1 VIGEWKSFLL
11 DRAEDWQLPTTG
23 KWSAFVHNNYHP
35 HCSNVNL
42 MWFHMSDE
50 FPRIVTKLYRE
61 PDILKREFENLS
73 EIHARAPRWVPRPL
87 HFGFQGGFWAMWMSG
102 VPGYRFRGGG
112 KYSPETLRS
121 MAEAVAGIHAAT
133 RKTEVPDPD
142 RYRRIVSEPLQSLGR
157 FGASV
162 AVRAGCAEL
171 EARVSADSVNAF
183 PVVPQHGDL
192 FSGNLLSHAGKWYV
206 VDWESF
212 GKIDLPFYDLLTLL
226 VSLLLEEGR
235 RPEQWNVTLVKQIP
249 ALISAYARGLG
260 VAVANVHLMLP
271 LTLANWFHMQWSD
284 GRKEF
289 AEMMYKAIEHYFER
303 PAVWENVF
311 SGELKP

>member
-1 VIGEWKSFLL
+1 
-11 DRAEDWQLPTTG
+11 
-23 KWSAFVHNNYHP
+23 
-35 HCSNVNL
+35 
-42 MWFHMSDE
+42 
-50 FPRIVTKLYRE
+50 
-61 PDILKREFENLS
+61 
-73 EIHARAPRWVPRPL
+73 
-87 HFGFQGGFWAMWMSG
+87 
-102 VPGYRFRGGG
+102 
-112 KYSPETLRS
+112 
-121 MAEAVAGIHAAT
+121 
-133 RKTEVPDPD
+133 
-142 RYRRIVSEPLQSLGR
+142 
-157 FGASV
+157 
-162 AVRAGCAEL
+162 
-171 EARVSADSVNAF
+171 
-183 PVVPQHGDL
+183 
-192 FSGNLLSHAGKWYV
+192 V